1 MTEEIFEKIKQ
12 DDASKIMTKDENF
25 KIFTSSI
32 FFPIQTSI
40 RLLSRVAEA

>member
-32 FFPIQTSI
+32 FFSYPNQYKTTQ
-40 RLLSRVAEA
+40 